1 MKKFRIIISIIS
13 SLVVTLFSP
22 LSAHASLS
30 PADYVGQGIDHYD
43 TRVVCAG
50 GGSGSLNGSGNVEK
64 IYNYFAGKGLNA
76 AAISAMLGNIQTES
90 AQSYSPF
97 QMQFTYA
104 STGIQA
110 VLPIEEHPEKD
121 KALGLIQWDSGR
133 RQSLLTAISAKY
145 PDFATTIDTYGR
157 SADTAKQAPT
167 PLNDGY
173 LSLELDFLYEELTS
187 GYVFWFNEIKNTPN
201 TVDGAR
207 TAAEVWNRHVEVSG
221 DYSNDRADQAAAF
234 FSQFS
239 ANPPSNAGGG
249 LVTSADPSASATCV
263 SAQPAGDVVYYSQM
277 DPKWADSPY
286 AGTGPL
292 DTIANV
298 GCGPT
303 SMAIILASLYDKNIT
318 PPDVAAVAGEQHGGT
333 SNWANL
339 INGVNAKWGL
349 NISTSNLSWSE
360 AVDFVKS
367 GKGYVWAGGSGAPPF
382 TKSGHLVAI
391 VGVSSDGSMVTVA
404 DPDTP
409 ADGHEKIK
417 EYPAS
422 QIQSQVGGLF
432 GVPKK

>member
-1 MKKFRIIISIIS
+1 MKKFRIITSVIS

-64 IYNYFAGKGLNA
+64 IYNYFAGKGLSA
-76 AAISAMLGNIQTES
+76 AAISGMLGNIQTES
-90 AQSYSPF
+90 SFNQFRMQTTYSD
-97 QMQFTYA
+97 QGL
-104 STGIQA
+104 SA
-110 VLPIEEHPEKD
+110 VLPIEGHTEFN
-121 KALGLIQWDSGR
+121 KAFGLIQWDGGR
-133 RQSLLTAISAKY
+133 RQSVLTAISAKY
-145 PDFATTIDTYGR
+145 SDFETTINTYGK
-157 SADTAKQAPT
+157 SADGAAQAP
-167 PLNDGY
+167 PAVADGY

-187 GYVFWFNEIKNTPN
+187 GYVFWFNQIKDTPN

-207 TAAEVWNRHVEVSG
+207 TAAEVWNRHIEVSG
-221 DYSNDRADQAAAF
+221 DYSSDRADQATTF
-234 FSQFS
+234 FNQFS
-239 ANPPSNAGGG
+239 TTPPSNSGGG
-249 LVTSADPSASATCV
+249 TVSSTDSSGGTSCNA
-263 SAQPAGDVVYYSQM
+263 AQPAGDVVYYSQM

-349 NISTSNLSWSE
+349 NISAANLSWSE

-391 VGVSSDGSMVTVA
+391 VGASSDGSMVTVA